1 MAVVVTGASGFLGR
15 HLVSALVGAGH
26 TVVGID
32 RRGGI
37 PPAATPIH
45 TDLSEPDAVA
55 VDALH
60 QAEAV
65 YHLAAFPGVRACGPD
80 ADAQRRRDNIEATR
94 RVLQAVPLQVPL
106 VVTSSSSV
114 YGGSSGRPSTETD
127 KVRPRGAYAR
137 SKVEVERLCA
147 RRVSAGGVVAVARPF
162 TVAGEGQRPDM
173 AISRWLCDAQAGRP
187 LTILGSPG
195 RTRDITDV
203 RHAVEGLMRMGERNV
218 RSTINLGT
226 GTGHRLDQMAAA
238 VCRAVGVDIPV
249 IVAPAGDAEPADT
262 LADTQRCRRL
272 LGFVPVT
279 DLESL
284 VARQLSATRPVVGAL
299 Q

>member
-26 TVVGID
+26 TVIGID
-32 RRGGI
+32 RRAGI
-37 PPAATPIH
+37 PTAAVPIH
-45 TDLSEPDAVA
+45 TDLSEPDDVAVA
-55 VDALH
+55 ALH
-60 QAEAV
+60 EAEAV
-65 YHLAAFPGVRACGPD
+65 YHLAAFAGVRAWGPT

-94 RVLQAVPLQVPL
+94 HVLQAVPLQVPL

-114 YGGSSGRPSTETD
+114 YGGSSGAPSKEID
-127 KVRPRGAYAR
+127 KVQPRGAYAR

-147 RRVSAGGVVAVARPF
+147 RRVSAGGIVAVARPF

-173 AISRWLCDAQAGRP
+173 AISRWLSAAQAGRP

-203 RHAVEGLMRMGERNV
+203 RDAVEGLLRMGDRNV

-226 GTGHRLDQMAAA
+226 GSGHRLDQMAAA
-238 VCRAVGVDIPV
+238 VCRAVGVDVPV
-249 IVAPAGDAEPADT
+249 VVQPADDAEPADT
-262 LADTQRCRRL
+262 LADTERCRRV

-279 DLESL
+279 DLDAL
-284 VARQLSATRPVVGAL
+284 VARQLAATRPVVGAL